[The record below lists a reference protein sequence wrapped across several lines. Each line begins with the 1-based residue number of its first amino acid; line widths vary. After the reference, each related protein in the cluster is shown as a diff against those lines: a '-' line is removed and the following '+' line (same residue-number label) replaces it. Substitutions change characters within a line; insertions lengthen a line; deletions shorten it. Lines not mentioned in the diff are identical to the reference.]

1 MKKVPILPN
10 MITALGL
17 SCGLFV
23 IFRMTMAGRGETT
36 YHDMVMVV
44 SILMLAGV
52 ADLLDGAVARALKAE
67 SAFGGIFDSLA
78 DAISFGV
85 APTVM
90 VLKSLSIAQGTELSY
105 LVTTAAMV
113 FSVCGVLRLVRFS
126 CQSVEETDPLQVVAQ
141 RKNFTGLPIPAAA
154 AALISLN
161 LFLLSP
167 EFQYLIMLSDEARGF
182 VVSGAELILGY
193 LMISRWKFFSIKTL
207 HVRVATFQMVFLT
220 AMVAVFIFYG
230 IAYHFS
236 VVLFVVSWAYV
247 ITAMIF
253 SIIRVVGG
261 SQIKTLEDFEPDPD
275 ELE

>member
-1 MKKVPILPN
+1 MKKVPLLPN
-10 MITALGL
+10 LITALGL

-23 IFRMTMAGRGETT
+23 IFKMTMASRGETS
-36 YHDMVMVV
+36 YHDMIVVV

-67 SAFGGIFDSLA
+67 STFGGIFDSLA

-90 VLKSLSIAQGTELSY
+90 ILKSLSIAQGTELSY
-105 LVTTAAMV
+105 LVTTSAMV

-126 CQSVEETDPLQVVAQ
+126 TQSNEDVSPELASAHK
-141 RKNFTGLPIPAAA
+141 KNFTGLPIPAAA

-167 EFQYLIMLSDEARGF
+167 EFQFLVSLSTEARGF
-182 VVSGAELILGY
+182 IVSGAELVLGY
-193 LMISRWKFFSIKTL
+193 LMISRWRFFSIKAL

-220 AMVAVFIFYG
+220 AMFAVFVFYG
-230 IAYHFS
+230 IAFHFA

-247 ITAMIF
+247 ITALVF
-253 SIIRVVGG
+253 SVIRIVGG
-261 SQIKTLEDFEPDPD
+261 PQIQTLADFEPDSD

>member
-23 IFRMTMAGRGETT
+23 IFKMTMASCGETN
-36 YHDMVMVV
+36 YQELVSVV

-67 SAFGGIFDSLA
+67 STFGGVFDSLA

-85 APTVM
+85 APTV
-90 VLKSLSIAQGTELSY
+90 VILKSLSIAQETELSY

-126 CQSVEETDPLQVVAQ
+126 CQSAEETDPIQLVVQ

-154 AALISLN
+154 VALVSLN

-167 EFQYLIMLSDEARGF
+167 EFHTLVLLSDEARGF

-193 LMISRWKFFSIKTL
+193 LMVSRWKFFSIKAL
-207 HVRVATFQMVFLT
+207 HVRVASFQMVFLT
-220 AMVAVFIFYG
+220 AMFAVFIFYG
-230 IAYHFS
+230 IAYHFAL
-236 VVLFVVSWAYV
+236 VLFVVAWAYV
-247 ITAMIF
+247 LTALVFSVIRIIGGPKIT
-253 SIIRVVGG
+253 
-261 SQIKTLEDFEPDPD
+261 TLEDFEPEPD
-275 ELE
+275 EFE